1 MAAPYYPESLWN
13 EILPGL
19 FQGGTDEAD
28 ELGGFL
34 NTAPHGVRTWQA
46 ERYIA
51 ETRIGFQDFD
61 TVVTAFAHANPCSNG
76 VKELR
81 YAFMDGN
88 MSDLNPEQDLVWL
101 VREAHNDW
109 KAGKKVLI
117 RCQAEINRSGLI
129 TALVLIREGYAP
141 VDAIKL
147 IREKRC
153 ESALT
158 NEKFAKWLLELADV
172 DFWRSI

>member
-1 MAAPYYPESLWN
+1 VAAPYYPESLWN

-19 FQGGTDEAD
+19 FQGGTEEAD

-34 NTAPHGVRTWQA
+34 SSAPHGLKAWQA
-46 ERYIA
+46 EEYIA
-51 ETRIGFQDFD
+51 ETRIRAQDFD
-61 TVVTAFAHANPCSNG
+61 TVITAFAHSNPCGIG

-88 MSDLNPEQDLVWL
+88 MSDFKPEQDLVWL
-101 VREAHNDW
+101 VREAHTDW
-109 KAGKKVLI
+109 RAGKKVLI
-117 RCQAEINRSGLI
+117 RCQAGINRSGLI
-129 TALVLIREGYAP
+129 MALVLIKEGYSP
-141 VDAIKL
+141 EDAIKL

-158 NEKFAKWLLELADV
+158 NEKFANWLQEFADV